1 MEDRIKKAA
10 DYIFEK
16 TKLSPRIGLVLG
28 SGLGDFAETVEEK
41 EYINYSDIP
50 NFPKS
55 TVAGHKGRFVLG
67 KLNGNSLILMQGRF
81 HFYEGY
87 PMQDLVMPIRVMKLL
102 GVKDLILTNAAGG
115 VNEMY
120 KAGDLMLIEDHL
132 NFTGNN
138 PLIGE
143 NLDDFGPRF
152 PDMTNVYSKDLCK
165 IARKAAEENKLILK
179 EGVYAYLTGPSYET
193 PAEIKALRLLGADA
207 VGMSTVPEAIV
218 ANHQGMRVLGISAIT
233 NMAAGINKTALNH
246 KEVIETADR
255 IKDNFEGLLNSI
267 IGRII

>member
-10 DYIFEK
+10 DYVFEK

-28 SGLGDFAETVEEK
+28 SGLGDFAETVEDK
-41 EYINYSDIP
+41 EYINYSEIP
-50 NFPKS
+50 DFPKS
-55 TVAGHKGRFVLG
+55 TVEGHKGRFVLG
-67 KLNGNSLILMQGRF
+67 KLNGHSLILMQGRF
-81 HFYEGY
+81 HYYEGY
-87 PMQDLVMPIRVMKLL
+87 PMQDLVMPIRVMNLL
-102 GVKDLILTNAAGG
+102 GVKDLIITNAAGG
-115 VNEMY
+115 VNEMF

-138 PLIGE
+138 PLIGK

-152 PDMTNVYSKDLCK
+152 PDMTNAYSKDLCK
-165 IARKAAEENKLILK
+165 IAREAAEDLNIKLR
-179 EGVYAYLTGPSYET
+179 EGVYAYLTGPTYET
-193 PAEIKALRLLGADA
+193 PAEIRALRTLGADA

-246 KEVIETADR
+246 NEVIETADR
-255 IKDNFEGLLNSI
+255 IRGDFENLISSI